1 MISTLNGKT
10 MIRSKGVKAMRGIHS
25 EGATP

>member
-1 MISTLNGKT
+1 MILTSNGKT
-10 MIRSKGVKAMRGIHS
+10 MIRPKGVKAMRGIHS